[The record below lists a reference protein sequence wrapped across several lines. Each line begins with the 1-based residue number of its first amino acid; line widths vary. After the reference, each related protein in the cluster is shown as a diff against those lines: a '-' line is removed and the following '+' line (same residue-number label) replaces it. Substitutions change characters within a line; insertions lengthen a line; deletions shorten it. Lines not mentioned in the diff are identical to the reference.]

1 MLHPIN
7 LGSEG
12 ASNTTELVRTGD
24 HCTAGRPPAY
34 RGPCRRLRAVPATA
48 RDALL
53 RIACLSAVEAGRL
66 LLRQAR
72 CPQIVRR
79 ESRAAH
85 LVTEADLAAEA
96 AIRATVLR
104 HRPDDALLG
113 EEHGETSGSSSVR
126 WVIDPLDGT
135 INYVAGI
142 AEWAVSIAVEQFHA
156 GVVAAVV
163 HAPMLGRTYTAV
175 LGGGAWCN
183 GAPLPHRDEAASPLA
198 DCVAATGF
206 AADPGRRSVQAAYLA
221 RVLPHV
227 RDVRCR
233 GAASLE
239 LCAVA
244 AGELDAYFE
253 SDLAVWDVAAGRLI
267 AREAGA
273 AVVSPEAG
281 PLTAAREPIARELA
295 NLLAA
300 VGAD

>member
-1 MLHPIN
+1 
-7 LGSEG
+7 
-12 ASNTTELVRTGD
+12 
-24 HCTAGRPPAY
+24 
-34 RGPCRRLRAVPATA
+34 
-48 RDALL
+48 LL
-53 RIACLSAVEAGRL
+53 RIAHLSAVEAGRL
-66 LLRQAR
+66 LLRQAA

-85 LVTEADLAAEA
+85 LVTEADRAAEA

-104 HRPDDALLG
+104 HRPDDSLLG
-113 EEHGETSGSSSVR
+113 EEHGESSGSSSVR

-142 AEWAVSIAVEQFHA
+142 AEWAVSIAVEQFGA

-163 HAPMLGRTYTAV
+163 HAPALGRTFTAV
-175 LGGGAWCN
+175 RGRGAWCN
-183 GAPLPHRDEAASPLA
+183 GVALSRRDEAASPLA
-198 DCVAATGF
+198 DCVVATGF
-206 AADPGRRSVQAAYLA
+206 AADPGRRAVQATCLA

-253 SDLAVWDVAAGRLI
+253 TDLAVWDVAAGRLI
-267 AREAGA
+267 AGETGA
-273 AVVSPEAG
+273 AVVSPNAG
-281 PLTAAREPIARELA
+281 PLIAAREPIARELA

-300 VGAD
+300 TGADRAA